1 MIRKNKFFKM
11 SERNFGIKYGSVLGL
26 ILTIFF
32 WVIGPE
38 KQVPMLLEEE
48 PSFIDLYLDN
58 IILIGFLIYI
68 LIFFRDKFLGGF
80 ITYVKSLKLG
90 VIISFFSALIL
101 SLNIFVYS
109 NTLNPDVIPNDKKI
123 SEMIK
128 VSNPNMN
135 DSEIKKQLKIANKM
149 LTPNGLLLQNLI
161 GYTFSAFFY
170 LLIISFFI
178 KKTNPNKILNA

>member
-1 MIRKNKFFKM
+1 M
-11 SERNFGIKYGSVLGL
+11 
-26 ILTIFF
+26 
-32 WVIGPE
+32 
-38 KQVPMLLEEE
+38 
-48 PSFIDLYLDN
+48 
-58 IILIGFLIYI
+58 
-68 LIFFRDKFLGGF
+68 GGF

-101 SLNIFVYS
+101 SLNIFFYS
-109 NTLNPDVIPNDKKI
+109 NTVNPDVIPNDKKI

-161 GYTFSAFFY
+161 GYTFSAFF
-170 LLIISFFI
+170 FI
-178 KKTNPNKILNA
+178 Y

>member
-1 MIRKNKFFKM
+1 MN
-11 SERNFGIKYGSVLGL
+11 ERNFGIKYGSILGL
-26 ILTIFF
+26 ILSIFF

-38 KQVPMLLEEE
+38 KIVPMPIEED
-48 PSFIDLYLDN
+48 PSFIDLYLAR

-109 NTLNPDVIPNDKKI
+109 STNPDVIPNDKKI

-135 DSEIKKQLKIANKM
+135 DSEINKQLKIANKM

-178 KKTNPNKILNA
+178 KKTNPNKILNT

>member
-1 MIRKNKFFKM
+1 M
-11 SERNFGIKYGSVLGL
+11 SERNFGIKYGSILGL
-26 ILTIFF
+26 ILSIFF

-38 KQVPMLLEEE
+38 KIVPMPIEED
-48 PSFIDLYLDN
+48 PSFIDLYLAR

-68 LIFFRDKFLGGF
+68 LIFFRDKFMGGF

-109 NTLNPDVIPNDKKI
+109 STNPDVIPNDKKI

-128 VSNPNMN
+128 KSNPNII
-135 DSEIKKQLKIANKM
+135 DSELKKKLKNVKKK
-149 LTPNGLLLQNLI
+149 LTPHALLLRTLT

-170 LLIISFFI
+170 LLFISFFI
-178 KKTNPNKILNA
+178 KKNNPNKILNA